1 MSDCGVRGAR
11 FESHCRLLCLPQQLL
26 RYSLGHGLHIL
37 TAVPR
42 STQPS
47 THHEMAKWVLAFGL
61 SNNKMAMV
69 DVDGSS
75 LLVGSQPKLFSLVRG
90 LVDTWRWVC
99 IHQMNWVNS
108 RNGSKLLRQHHK
120 YHPGYYYYY
129 CYHSCAFSALT
140 LLVGRQEGH
149 LACKNRVV
157 RYWRGY
163 LSGARCRFAYG
174 PADATATHCL
184 LLQ

>member
-1 MSDCGVRGAR
+1 MSVCSCTSMPRSLKIWFTATMSSCTSTTLMHGLAPPHTAGRSGQHVWLRCERSQIRISLQAVV
-11 FESHCRLLCLPQQLL
+11 FIPQQLL

-129 CYHSCAFSALT
+129 CYHSLNT
-140 LLVGRQEGH
+140 
-149 LACKNRVV
+149 
-157 RYWRGY
+157 
-163 LSGARCRFAYG
+163 
-174 PADATATHCL
+174 TAS
-184 LLQ
+184 